1 MDDIT
6 ASGNDTAKP
15 IAKAP
20 SVRGWQNALALT
32 GFMLVAVAQVSNM
45 ILARG
50 LAGSVPPFSLA
61 FFRWTIIA
69 AGLAPFALAEI
80 RDGRIPLAQNIWPIL
95 AAGFLGMFLCGGPV
109 YIAGITTTAI
119 HIALIMALSPIV
131 VLLISAVLG
140 IERIG
145 PLQLLGMALALAG
158 ALLIISGGSL
168 RKLTESSAADG
179 DLLVVIAMLGWSG
192 YTLLQSRVA
201 PSASLLARV
210 SLFAAAGALCSLP
223 PAIREMWLAPAQV
236 FNAKAAEAYLFA
248 GLVPGLIAYAGFA
261 WLGGRFGSVRTSLV
275 LYIGPVASALLSFLI
290 LHEPPTWIHLFGG
303 LLILGG
309 VWASLRK

>member
-1 MDDIT
+1 MDEIT
-6 ASGNDTAKP
+6 ASGNETAKTA
-15 IAKAP
+15 AKAQP
-20 SVRGWQNALALT
+20 GQGWQSALALT

-80 RDGRIPLAQNIWPIL
+80 RDGRIALAQNTWPIL

-109 YIAGITTTAI
+109 YIAGISTTAI

-140 IERIG
+140 MERIG
-145 PLQLLGMALALAG
+145 PLQLLGMALALVG

-168 RKLTESSAADG
+168 RSLMQSNAASG

-223 PAIREMWLAPAQV
+223 PAIRETWLAPAQV
-236 FNAKAAEAYLFA
+236 FNAKAAAAYLFA

-261 WLGGRFGSVRTSLV
+261 WLGARFGSVRTSLV

-290 LHEPPTWIHLFGG
+290 LGEPPTWIHLFGG